1 MMNGDFKL
9 ALNTIRK
16 SKWRSMLT
24 MLGIIIGVASVI
36 VTVSLG
42 EGVKQQVSD
51 QIGQFG
57 PDLITVRPGAPLNKD
72 DGGGIM
78 GVNLFS
84 NLSVTFTDND
94 VRVIDKTQGVN
105 VSTPLSI
112 VSAIPRYEDRE
123 FRQGMVIGT
132 NSNLPEIIKHK
143 VQYGSY
149 FSVGEEGRN
158 VAVLGPA
165 AAQNLFQE
173 NIPIGKSFQMRG
185 EEFIVRGVFEEF
197 KANPL
202 TPGGDYNNSVFIP
215 YIAGQ
220 NITNGDTQ
228 VFQVFAKPDKPQQ
241 VQVVAEAIRTSLRA
255 SRDEQ
260 EDFTI
265 LTQGESVE
273 QTSYTLS
280 LITAMIAG
288 VAAISLLVGG
298 IGIMNI
304 MLVSVTERTHEIG
317 IRKAIGATNRQ
328 IMQQFMAEAMVLSLV
343 GSIIGVMVSLIVNF
357 AIRLTTE
364 LQPVVNPYISGFAVI
379 VAIAVGLIFGIAPA
393 VYAARKDPIDSLR
406 YQ

>member
-1 MMNGDFKL
+1 MMNGDIKL

-42 EGVKQQVSD
+42 EGVKKQVSD

-57 PDLITVRPGAPLNKD
+57 SDLITIRPGAPINQN
-72 DGGGIM
+72 GGIA
-78 GVNLFS
+78 GINLFN

-94 VRVIDKTQGVN
+94 VRVIDKTEGVN
-105 VSTPLSI
+105 ITTPLSI
-112 VSAIPRYEDRE
+112 ISAIPRYEGRE
-123 FRQGMVIGT
+123 FTKGLVIGT
-132 NSNLPEIIKHK
+132 NSNLPEIISQK

-149 FSVGEEGRN
+149 FSIGEEGRN

-165 AAQNLFQE
+165 AAQSIFQE
-173 NIPIGKSFQMRG
+173 NIPVGKSFQMRG

-197 KANPL
+197 QANPL
-202 TPGGDYNNSVFIP
+202 TPGGDYNNAVFIP

-220 NITNGDTQ
+220 NITNGDAQ
-228 VFQVFAKPDKPQQ
+228 VFQVFAKPEKPNQ
-241 VQVVAEAIRTSLRA
+241 VKPVEEAIRTSLKA
-255 SRDEQ
+255 SRDNQ

-280 LITAMIAG
+280 LITTMIAG

-328 IMQQFMAEAMVLSLV
+328 IMQQFMSEAMVLSLV
-343 GSIIGVMVSLIVNF
+343 GSIIGVIVSLIANF
-357 AIRLTTE
+357 IIRLTTD
-364 LQPVVNPYISGFAVI
+364 LQPALNWYISGI
-379 VAIAVGLIFGIAPA
+379 AIAVAIIVGLVFGIAPA
-393 VYAARKDPIDSLR
+393 VYAARKDPIDALR